1 MMNTTATGI
10 AEKTMAEQAND
21 GMEAIRL
28 RKIAEAKALLEV
40 EGYKISTSPALWK
53 DYSCVVTLR
62 VQSHDFSEKKFK
74 DIISSIVSS
83 ALPSLEKFQ
92 KLTTSHVVAIS
103 NIKFSEG
110 KRVATKLVE
119 DTRDGIG

>member
-1 MMNTTATGI
+1 MP
-10 AEKTMAEQAND
+10 TMAEEANVN
-21 GMEAIRL
+21 MEAARL
-28 RKIAEAKALLEV
+28 KRIADAKALLET

-83 ALPSLEKFQ
+83 AIPSLEKFQ

-110 KRVATKLVE
+110 KRVAAKEVSV
-119 DTRDGIG
+119 G